1 MKGIKKADYIIQGL
15 LIVAGLILGLTAK
28 RVLDDEQFFIG
39 YFTVGGWQV
48 LSAIAHFFYKAP
60 YNTRMRK
67 IYLITLGIVLL
78 IMGLSIPTD
87 GIIVALVGLLFFS
100 PVMAIYYLVTCIRE
114 TQALEKLATIPQTE
128 LPQQL

>member
-1 MKGIKKADYIIQGL
+1 MKGIKKADYIIQIV
-15 LIVAGLILGLTAK
+15 LIIAGLVLGLTAK

-67 IYLITLGIVLL
+67 IYLIALGIVLL
-78 IMGLSIPTD
+78 IMGISIPTD

-100 PVMAIYYLVTCIRE
+100 PVMAIYYLITCIRE
-114 TQALEKLATIPQTE
+114 TQALEALATIPQTE
-128 LPQQL
+128 IPQQL

>member
-1 MKGIKKADYIIQGL
+1 MKGIKKADYIIQIV

-39 YFTVGGWQV
+39 YFAVGGWQV
-48 LSAIAHFFYKAP
+48 LSVIVHFFYKAP
-60 YNTRMRK
+60 YNIRMRK

-78 IMGLSIPTD
+78 ILGLSIPTD

-114 TQALEKLATIPQTE
+114 TQALEVLTTAPPTE
-128 LPQQL
+128 VPQQL